1 LNLLLVHFTVPPSG
15 AHWWITP
22 GGMLR
27 RAVDFGG
34 DAEHPPPSTQASYGA
49 TASSTTSSSQPQPET
64 RHRLRSNDDDSST
77 ASSDDYSSSSS
88 SEEEVI
94 VPLHER
100 LWRGLKTL
108 VRVVANVEN
117 LWDSP
122 HLNHQQHPP
131 SLAARQLRRRNQYV
145 VLFWFVVLASSYAGE
160 RSTFKLLVD
169 RAGPFRLFTV
179 QMITGTHILLM
190 GTALVIS
197 YYRQRA
203 RFMALGVPLVDCVLM
218 ALLDSVALVLVFL
231 TGAHVPPTLTVIL
244 VQCTIPLT
252 AFFTQFIHPDGKF
265 KCCIRD
271 TFNTHQTPSNSSSP
285 HELSPLMDPFASN
298 PKDSSPPRTP
308 SQPPPPSMPAAID
321 ERLPGWGGLAA
332 AHVGGSL
339 ILLLA
344 VSLALCP
351 AFYSIAN
358 PDFFIYAD
366 AIPTRTAINTLF
378 FALSC
383 FPAAASQLYKEHIF
397 LQYRQPVNRT
407 YLNFILSVFQFVF
420 IGVAAPVLYVLQ
432 GLGSRGRWTKLY
444 PASTFG
450 DNVLDGLRCFFG
462 LLDEYDQENKYPED
476 AECRLT
482 LLLTILYVLS
492 IVAVGVAVDKIVNAG
507 ATKVMYRGISAGIIV
522 AVLSMRYYDMHIT
535 DFSYGPAIDA
545 LNLVCLVLLVLG
557 AEVYHRASLQE
568 ATFET
573 VYPPVVLP
581 NLEDD

>member
-1 LNLLLVHFTVPPSG
+1 
-15 AHWWITP
+15 
-22 GGMLR
+22 MDEER
-27 RAVDFGG
+27 
-34 DAEHPPPSTQASYGA
+34 PPSTQTSYDA
-49 TASSTTSSSQPQPET
+49 TASSSARPSSQPQET
-64 RHRLRSNDDDSST
+64 SARLRSNDDDSST

-88 SEEEVI
+88 SSAEEEVI

-100 LWRGLKTL
+100 VWRGIKTL

-122 HLNHQQHPP
+122 HPNLQQH
-131 SLAARQLRRRNQYV
+131 SLAARRLRRRNQNV

-179 QMITGTHILLM
+179 QMINGTHILFL
-190 GTALVIS
+190 GTGLIIS
-197 YYRQRA
+197 YCRQRS
-203 RFMALGVPLVDCVLM
+203 RFMALGIPLVDCVLM
-218 ALLDSVALVLVFL
+218 ALLDSISLVLVFL

-244 VQCTIPLT
+244 VQFTIPLT
-252 AFFTQFIHPDGKF
+252 AFFTQFIHHDGKF

-271 TFNTHQTPSNSSSP
+271 STNANQTPTHSNSGSP
-285 HELSPLMDPFASN
+285 NELSPLMDPFAN
-298 PKDSSPPRTP
+298 NHKDSSPQRTAA
-308 SQPPPPSMPAAID
+308 QPPPPLPLHSTTD

-332 AHVGGSL
+332 AHVLGSL
-339 ILLLA
+339 ILFLA

-378 FALSC
+378 FVLSC

-397 LQYRQPVNRT
+397 LQYRQPVHMA
-407 YLNFILSVFQFVF
+407 YLNFILSVFQFIF
-420 IGVAAPVLYVLQ
+420 IAVAAPVLYVLQ
-432 GLGSRGRWTKLY
+432 GLGSLGDWTRLY
-444 PASTFG
+444 PASTFA
-450 DNVLDGLRCFFG
+450 DNVLDGLQCFFG
-462 LLDEYDQENKYPED
+462 FLDEDDQENKYPED

-507 ATKVMYRGISAGIIV
+507 ATKVMYRGVSAGIIV

-573 VYPPVVLP
+573 IYPPVVLP
-581 NLEDD
+581 NLDDE